1 MVSINVANIASKLK
15 DGAKVALNNLKENP
29 PEGSIFDAA
38 QKLGINNKE
47 DLQAGI
53 ELFKENPQETMK
65 VAAETLSEKGFDFGA
80 AKAKEVMS
88 GQAEGAEEG
97 AEEGAADGA
106 ADGAANTKKQEE
118 FGGILGKLGIKSLD
132 DLQGGIKKFFEKPAE
147 TTKAVG
153 QAAGLSDNLTE
164 KLAGWIGKL
173 FKK

>member
-65 VAAETLSEKGFDFGA
+65 VAAETLSENGFDFGA

-97 AEEGAADGA
+97 AAE
-106 ADGAANTKKQEE
+106 GAANTKKQEE

-164 KLAGWIGKL
+164 KLAGLIGKL

>member
-97 AEEGAADGA
+97 AEEGAA
-106 ADGAANTKKQEE
+106 NTKKQEE

-132 DLQGGIKKFFEKPAE
+132 DLQGGIKKFFEKPVE

>member
-97 AEEGAADGA
+97 DAEGAAE
-106 ADGAANTKKQEE
+106 GAANTKKQEE

-132 DLQGGIKKFFEKPAE
+132 DLQGGIKKFFEKPVE

-164 KLAGWIGKL
+164 KLAGLIGKL

>member
-97 AEEGAADGA
+97 AAEGAAD
-106 ADGAANTKKQEE
+106 TKKQEE

>member
-80 AKAKEVMS
+80 AKAKEVMF

-97 AEEGAADGA
+97 AAEGAAD
-106 ADGAANTKKQEE
+106 TKKQEE

>member
-97 AEEGAADGA
+97 AEEGAAE
-106 ADGAANTKKQEE
+106 GAANTKKQEE

-132 DLQGGIKKFFEKPAE
+132 DLQGGIKKFFEKPVE

-164 KLAGWIGKL
+164 KLAGLIGKL

>member
-38 QKLGINNKE
+38 QKLGINNKD

-88 GQAEGAEEG
+88 GQTEGAEEG
-97 AEEGAADGA
+97 ATK
-106 ADGAANTKKQEE
+106 TKKQEE
-118 FGGILGKLGIKSLD
+118 FGGILGKMGIKTLD

-147 TTKAVG
+147 TTQAVG
-153 QAAGLSDNLTE
+153 KAAGFSENFTE
-164 KLAGWIGKL
+164 KLANLAAKL

>member
-80 AKAKEVMS
+80 AKAKEVAS
-88 GQAEGAEEG
+88 GQAEGTEA
-97 AEEGAADGA
+97 
-106 ADGAANTKKQEE
+106 GAANTKKQEE
-118 FGGILGKLGIKSLD
+118 FGGILGKMGIKTLD

-147 TTKAVG
+147 TTQAVG
-153 QAAGLSDNLTE
+153 QAAGLSENLTE
-164 KLAGWIGKL
+164 KLASLAGKL
-173 FKK
+173 LKK

>member
-97 AEEGAADGA
+97 AAEGAAD
-106 ADGAANTKKQEE
+106 TKKQEE

-173 FKK
+173 LKK

>member
-97 AEEGAADGA
+97 AAE
-106 ADGAANTKKQEE
+106 GAANTKKQEE
-118 FGGILGKLGIKSLD
+118 FCGILGKLGIKSLD
-132 DLQGGIKKFFEKPAE
+132 DLQGGIKKFFEKPVE

>member
-97 AEEGAADGA
+97 AAEGAAEN
-106 ADGAANTKKQEE
+106 AANTKKQEE

-132 DLQGGIKKFFEKPAE
+132 DLQGGIKKFFEKPVE

>member
-97 AEEGAADGA
+97 AAE
-106 ADGAANTKKQEE
+106 GAANTKKQEE

>member
-97 AEEGAADGA
+97 AEEGAAE
-106 ADGAANTKKQEE
+106 GAANTKKQEE

-132 DLQGGIKKFFEKPAE
+132 DLQVGIKKFFEKPAE

>member
-80 AKAKEVMS
+80 AKAKEVAS
-88 GQAEGAEEG
+88 GQAEGAE
-97 AEEGAADGA
+97 A
-106 ADGAANTKKQEE
+106 GAANTKKQEE
-118 FGGILGKLGIKSLD
+118 FGGILGKMGIKTLD

-147 TTKAVG
+147 TTQAVG
-153 QAAGLSDNLTE
+153 QAAGLSENLTE
-164 KLAGWIGKL
+164 KLASLAGKL
-173 FKK
+173 LKK

>member
-97 AEEGAADGA
+97 AAE
-106 ADGAANTKKQEE
+106 GAANTKKQEE

-132 DLQGGIKKFFEKPAE
+132 DLQGGIKKFFEKPVE

>member
-97 AEEGAADGA
+97 AAEGAAD
-106 ADGAANTKKQEE
+106 TKKQEE

-132 DLQGGIKKFFEKPAE
+132 DLQGGIKKFFEKPVE

>member
-97 AEEGAADGA
+97 AAE
-106 ADGAANTKKQEE
+106 GAANTKKQEE

-132 DLQGGIKKFFEKPAE
+132 DLQGGIKKFFEKPVE

-173 FKK
+173 FKNNFDS

>member
-97 AEEGAADGA
+97 AAEGAAD
-106 ADGAANTKKQEE
+106 TKKQEE
-118 FGGILGKLGIKSLD
+118 FGGILGKMGIKSLD

>member
-97 AEEGAADGA
+97 AAE
-106 ADGAANTKKQEE
+106 GAANTKKQEE

-132 DLQGGIKKFFEKPAE
+132 DLQGGIKKFFEKPVE

-164 KLAGWIGKL
+164 KLAGLIGKL

>member
-15 DGAKVALNNLKENP
+15 DGTKVALNNLKENP

-97 AEEGAADGA
+97 AAEGAAD
-106 ADGAANTKKQEE
+106 TKKQEE

>member
-65 VAAETLSEKGFDFGA
+65 VAAETLSEKGFDFGV

-97 AEEGAADGA
+97 AEE
-106 ADGAANTKKQEE
+106 GAANTKKQEE

-132 DLQGGIKKFFEKPAE
+132 DLQGGIKKFFEKPVE

>member
-97 AEEGAADGA
+97 AAKGAAD
-106 ADGAANTKKQEE
+106 TKKQEE

>member
-97 AEEGAADGA
+97 A

-132 DLQGGIKKFFEKPAE
+132 DLQGGIKKFFEKPVE

-164 KLAGWIGKL
+164 KLAGLIGKL

>member
-97 AEEGAADGA
+97 AAE
-106 ADGAANTKKQEE
+106 GAANTKKQEE

-132 DLQGGIKKFFEKPAE
+132 DLQGGIKKFVEKPAE

-164 KLAGWIGKL
+164 KLAGLIGKL

>member
-97 AEEGAADGA
+97 AAE
-106 ADGAANTKKQEE
+106 GAANTKKQEE

-164 KLAGWIGKL
+164 KLAGLIGKL

>member
-29 PEGSIFDAA
+29 PEGSIFDSA

-97 AEEGAADGA
+97 AAE
-106 ADGAANTKKQEE
+106 GAANTKKQEE

-164 KLAGWIGKL
+164 KLAGLIGKL

>member
-97 AEEGAADGA
+97 AEEGAA
-106 ADGAANTKKQEE
+106 NTKKQEE

>member
-97 AEEGAADGA
+97 AAEGAAD
-106 ADGAANTKKQEE
+106 TKKQEE
-118 FGGILGKLGIKSLD
+118 FGGILGKMGIKSLD
-132 DLQGGIKKFFEKPAE
+132 DLQGGIKKFFEKPVE

>member
-97 AEEGAADGA
+97 AEEGAAEGA
-106 ADGAANTKKQEE
+106 ADTKKQEE
-118 FGGILGKLGIKSLD
+118 FGGILGKMGIKSLD